1 MNENTQNGQGQSFEQ
16 YEASGE
22 CAKDTA
28 AQQAK
33 TPGTLRVKR
42 AENSADYLSREK
54 ATAFVVS
61 AAAKAASHG
70 EPWTDVDD
78 ATLLE
83 LVAEKYAIG
92 FIASRL
98 GRSYWAIRQR
108 RKVLFKAAV

>member
-33 TPGTLRVKR
+33 IPGALRIKR
-42 AENSADYLSREK
+42 AENSASYLSREK
-54 ATAFVVS
+54 TLAFVVS
-61 AAAKAASHG
+61 TAKATSHG
-70 EPWTDVDD
+70 ELWTDVDD

-83 LVAEKYAIG
+83 LVSEKRSTRAIAE
-92 FIASRL
+92 RL
-98 GRSYWAIRQR
+98 GRSYWAIRTR
-108 RKVLFKAAV
+108 RKVLSKAA